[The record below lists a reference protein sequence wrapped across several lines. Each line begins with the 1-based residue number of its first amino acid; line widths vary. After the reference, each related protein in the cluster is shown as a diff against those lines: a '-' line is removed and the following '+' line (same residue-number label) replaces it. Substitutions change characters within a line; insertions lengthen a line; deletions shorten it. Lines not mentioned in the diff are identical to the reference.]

1 MMETTGEPTR
11 FGVLLQQ
18 YRKRAGFTQ
27 TELSGFSTVSVRAIR
42 NLELGRARN
51 PRRETVRLLAETL
64 RLGGER
70 RAALLIAA
78 GHEADDAAFD
88 HLPALPAG
96 AARPPHGRDTER
108 DRVLR
113 HLRDEPGRRAILT
126 GLAGV
131 GKTRLARTVAH
142 TLSTDD
148 AMPTLWMEL
157 ARPARE
163 GRDGR
168 PDESRP
174 PLAVMEGL
182 LTAQVGEAVRLVGDR
197 AALLVLDGNDDGQ
210 VAYGTVEALLDCCP
224 RLRVLET
231 ARTPRGCHADFRV
244 PLHPLPLSP
253 PTTVCDPSAAATGP
267 AMAVLLDRIAELQPD
282 LRVGPGN
289 IAELMEI
296 CSRLDGLPRAL
307 ESAAPWFLLCSPA
320 ELVELARTEPHALA
334 APPAAGGTAGSWLDE
349 ALDHALASLSPAHR
363 AGLARAADWD
373 TPWTMEQF
381 ATRTGAGR
389 AEAAAAVHALLD
401 CGLVRRMPSPHAI
414 AFTVLHV
421 VRAWLRARPEHA
433 GTAVPAPR
441 TEASGPA
448 HDRARD
454 HGQGHDHDHDH
465 RQGHDRARDRAH
477 DHPYDRVQER
487 AGADARRYARPL
499 RHDAA

>member
-42 NLELGRARN
+42 NLELGRAKN

-88 HLPALPAG
+88 HLPALPSG
-96 AARPPHGRDTER
+96 ASHRPHGRDTELG
-108 DRVLR
+108 RVL
-113 HLRDEPGRRAILT
+113 HQLRDEPRRRAVLT

-148 AMPTLWMEL
+148 GIPTLWMEL
-157 ARPARE
+157 ARPARA
-163 GRDGR
+163 GQGGR
-168 PDESRP
+168 PEEPRL

-182 LTAQVGEAVRLVGDR
+182 LTAQVGEAARLVGDR
-197 AALLVLDGNDDGQ
+197 AALLVLDGNDEGQ

-231 ARTPRGCHADFRV
+231 SRTPRGCHADFRV
-244 PLHPLPLSP
+244 PLHPLPLST
-253 PTTVCDPSAAATGP
+253 PTTVCDPSAATTGP

-334 APPAAGGTAGSWLDE
+334 APPAAGGTDGSWLDE
-349 ALDHALASLSPAHR
+349 ALEHALASLSPAHR
-363 AGLARAADWD
+363 AGLARSADWD

-401 CGLVRRMPSPHAI
+401 CGLVRRMPSTHAI

-421 VRAWLRARPEHA
+421 VRAWLRARPERA
-433 GTAVPAPR
+433 ETPVPARPA
-441 TEASGPA
+441 EAPA
-448 HDRARD
+448 HDHGEGRAHD
-454 HGQGHDHDHDH
+454 HGQGRDH
-465 RQGHDRARDRAH
+465 RHDRGH
-477 DHPYDRVQER
+477 DHPHDR
-487 AGADARRYARPL
+487 AGADARRYPRPV